1 MLPHPSWTYPSDR
14 PRSLTKCGRFAARCN
29 ISQHNETQHNNW
41 IWHVFPRVGFDG
53 RAANHGCRDRTP
65 ATTSVPPARDS
76 QLLLTALHNRSR
88 IEPLLQSEAAECGL
102 ACLTMVAG
110 YHGHRVTLSE

>member
-1 MLPHPSWTYPSDR
+1 M
-14 PRSLTKCGRFAARCN
+14 
-29 ISQHNETQHNNW
+29 
-41 IWHVFPRVGFDG
+41 
-53 RAANHGCRDRTP
+53 
-65 ATTSVPPARDS
+65 
-76 QLLLTALHNRSR
+76 LLTALHNRSR